1 MLRLCHTYGF
11 GRGYFEKIVVSII
24 IVIGENKSVNDNVWS
39 GLRELLALNIKLEY
53 QLKLN

>member
-1 MLRLCHTYGF
+1 MK
-11 GRGYFEKIVVSII
+11 KIVVSII